1 MAEFDWDKPQE
12 KPAQNIP
19 DWDKEGPGKSI
30 AKRPGDPSFA
40 QQMGGLA
47 YGAGTQILGAPGEI
61 QEFFTTSGKGEKL
74 FGPESPISI
83 PNLPTA
89 GEIRKGLKGSAIEP
103 EPKTKFM
110 QKTGEV
116 LADVGMAAPMGAR
129 TVGTMVGS
137 TTKEGERIA
146 GIAERLGFR
155 LSPSQ
160 VRADSPVAEKGAVFN
175 AKHNQTLANR
185 LASNGTGKAV
195 DEITEP
201 FLRGRIKDLGSE
213 FDKVYK
219 GKVFKIDPSV
229 EPHLENILAREQEL
243 GFAGV
248 SAVKGAAQSILDNI
262 ATGQVKGDDIQRLRN
277 ALTQAARSAGSRGK
291 SHEIYELVDV
301 LDKAVENSNP
311 AMKATLA
318 TIRPQYRNTV
328 ILEDLYNSGGIK
340 QGNISLERLGNQ
352 VGDSAQ
358 LRRNPQDIDNLG
370 MLGSQLGL
378 RARWESAGEDMPGIV
393 KGAVR
398 THGIL
403 PEVVRGLSVP
413 LRSRPAR
420 AAQRYANRPAGATQR
435 LGEALG
441 ATPAIEGMIRPSD
454 KK

>member
-12 KPAQNIP
+12 KPTQNIP

-30 AKRPGDPSFA
+30 AKRPGDPSWA

-47 YGAGTQILGAPGEI
+47 YGAGTQLLGAPGEAE
-61 QEFFTTSGKGEKL
+61 EFFTTSGKGEKL
-74 FGPESPISI
+74 LGEGQFF
-83 PNLPTA
+83 PTTKQV
-89 GEIRKGLKGSAIEP
+89 RTGLKEIGIEP
-103 EPKTKFM
+103 PEKTKFM

-129 TVGTMVGS
+129 TLGTVVGS

-146 GIAERLGFR
+146 SIAERLGFK

-160 VRADSPVAEKGAVFN
+160 VRADTPVAEKGAVFN
-175 AKHNQTLANR
+175 AKNNQTLANR

-195 DEITEP
+195 DEITKD
-201 FLRGRIKDLGSE
+201 FIKERLKSIGGE

-219 GKVFKIDPSV
+219 GKTFSIDPSI

-262 ATGQVKGDDIQRLRN
+262 STGKVRGDDVQRLRN

-301 LDKAVENSNP
+301 LDRSIESMNP
-311 AMKATLA
+311 AMAAKLKE
-318 TIRPQYRNTV
+318 IRPQYRNTV
-328 ILEDLYNSGGIK
+328 ILEDLYNSDGIM
-340 QGNISLERLGNQ
+340 QGNISLERLGKQ

-370 MLGSQLGL
+370 MLGRELGL
-378 RARWESAGEDMPGIV
+378 RARWETAGEDMPGIV

-398 THGIL
+398 THGPL
-403 PEVVRGLSVP
+403 PEVIRGLSLP
-413 LRSRPAR
+413 LRSRSAR

-441 ATPAIEGMIRPSD
+441 TTPGIEGIVGPSD
-454 KK
+454 KNR